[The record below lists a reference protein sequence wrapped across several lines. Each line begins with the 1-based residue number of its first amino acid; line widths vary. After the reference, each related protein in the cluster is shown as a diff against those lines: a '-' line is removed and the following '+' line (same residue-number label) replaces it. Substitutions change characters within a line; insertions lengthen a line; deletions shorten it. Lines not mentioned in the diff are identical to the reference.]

1 MINELEPLEEN
12 WYYDLEQ
19 DHHFMVVS
27 VDEDEGLIEI
37 QHENG
42 EIEEIDMEEWEELD
56 LEASEEPEDWKTPL
70 DEEEEE
76 EEEGGGNYE
85 E

>member
-56 LEASEEPEDWKTPL
+56 LEASEEPEDWKAPI
-70 DEEEEE
+70 DEEEQE
-76 EEEGGGNYE
+76 EEEGGNYE

>member
-1 MINELEPLEEN
+1 MINDLEPLEEN

-56 LEASEEPEDWKTPL
+56 LEASEEPEDWTAPL

-76 EEEGGGNYE
+76 EENKDYE

>member
-12 WYYDLEQ
+12 WYYDLER
-19 DHHFMVVS
+19 DRHFMVVS

-42 EIEEIDMEEWEELD
+42 EIEEIDMEEWEEFD
-56 LEASEEPEDWKTPL
+56 LEASEEPEDWKAPL
-70 DEEEEE
+70 DD
-76 EEEGGGNYE
+76 EEGEAEEGDYE